1 MYSSR
6 VIRGEPGLGKTLL
19 AESLRPHVE
28 GDDGYFVHAKFH
40 KLSYD
45 TSAGRPYS
53 EISAAV
59 AEFCSELRK
68 RDEDT
73 REEVSRALKKK
84 ISREEGDVL
93 VEAIPSLQAVL
104 GYSSWSG
111 EEKLSDSMEDITC
124 RAETSAHKLPF
135 IMKKFMSG
143 ISTGRYQ
150 IYPARKNFSLNV
162 LHVSRIFCH
171 RRSDLFFVR

>member
-1 MYSSR
+1 M
-6 VIRGEPGLGKTLL
+6 
-19 AESLRPHVE
+19 
-28 GDDGYFVHAKFH
+28 HAKFH

-59 AEFCSELRK
+59 AEFCSELKK

-93 VEAIPSLQAVL
+93 VDAIPSLQTVL
-104 GYSSWSG
+104 GYNLRHNSDGSLSG
-111 EEKLSDSMEDITC
+111 EEKLSDSMEDMTS
-124 RAETSAHKLPF
+124 RPATSARKLPF

-143 ISTGRYQ
+143 ISTVGRCQ
-150 IYPARKNFSLNV
+150 DLFSSQKLLSLNV
-162 LHVSRIFCH
+162 LHISRIFQ

>member
-1 MYSSR
+1 
-6 VIRGEPGLGKTLL
+6 
-19 AESLRPHVE
+19 
-28 GDDGYFVHAKFH
+28 VHAKFD

-59 AEFCSELRK
+59 ADFCSELKK

-104 GYSSWSG
+104 GYNSRHYSDSSC
-111 EEKLSDSMEDITC
+111 EEKLSDSSEDIVTS
-124 RAETSAHKLPF
+124 RPETSSHKLPF

-143 ISTGRYQ
+143 ISTGRCH
-150 IYPARKNFSLNV
+150 ISFSLHIRLANCASRRLAHLPQAIRSVFCSMTYSGRISPTWFCFV
-162 LHVSRIFCH
+162 L
-171 RRSDLFFVR
+171 